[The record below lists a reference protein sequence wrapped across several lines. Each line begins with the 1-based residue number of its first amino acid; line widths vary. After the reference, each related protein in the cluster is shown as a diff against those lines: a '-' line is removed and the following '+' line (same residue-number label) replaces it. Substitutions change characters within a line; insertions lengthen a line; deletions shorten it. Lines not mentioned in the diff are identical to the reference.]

1 MLRNKTFTCII
12 PARGGSKSIP
22 NKNIRLMHGKPLIE
36 YVIDAATS
44 SGIFEQIVVTTDS
57 QKIID
62 SSPVLCIRRPPELA
76 TDDALVADAIQHA
89 LTELPETDYV
99 LLLEPTSPMLGG
111 GDILRAA
118 KYLLNEKADMV
129 VSVEPASPDWL
140 TTGRLGKDNSLKGF
154 LPKDL
159 RYSPR
164 QTRPQYY
171 CLNSA
176 IYMGKWNIFKKKLD
190 YYEQDT
196 KAFIMMKDSS
206 IHIDTEEDWIKVSR
220 ELKRRGDWGRVFGK
234 SVLSNI

>member
-1 MLRNKTFTCII
+1 MLRSKTFTCIV
-12 PARGGSKSIP
+12 PARAGSKGIP
-22 NKNIRLMHGKPLIE
+22 NKNIRPMNGKPLIE
-36 YVIDAATS
+36 YVIDAAKS
-44 SGIFEQIVVTTDS
+44 SGIFEQIAVTTDS
-57 QKIID
+57 DRIVDIC
-62 SSPVLCIRRPPELA
+62 PILCINRPSELA

-89 LTELPETDYV
+89 LTQLPETDYV

-129 VSVEPASPDWL
+129 ISVEPANPDWL
-140 TTGRLGKDNSLKGF
+140 TTGRLGKDNSLRDF

-159 RYSPR
+159 RTAPR
-164 QTRPQYY
+164 QNRPKYY

-176 IYMGKWNIFKKKLD
+176 IYMGKWKIFKNKLD

-206 IHIDTEEDWIKVSR
+206 IHIDTEEDWIKASR
-220 ELKRRGDWGRVFGK
+220 ELKRRADWRGVFGE